1 MEERQLIKLEAWL
14 KTWRISCL
22 KIVAKSLKKLSAWIA
37 IKEQP
42 AWLLKSFSYC
52 QLKQIIT

>member
-1 MEERQLIKLEAWL
+1 MECQLIKLEAWF
-14 KTWRISCL
+14 KARRISCL
-22 KIVAKSLKKLSAWIA
+22 KIVAKSLKKLPAWIA

-52 QLKQIIT
+52 ELKQIIT